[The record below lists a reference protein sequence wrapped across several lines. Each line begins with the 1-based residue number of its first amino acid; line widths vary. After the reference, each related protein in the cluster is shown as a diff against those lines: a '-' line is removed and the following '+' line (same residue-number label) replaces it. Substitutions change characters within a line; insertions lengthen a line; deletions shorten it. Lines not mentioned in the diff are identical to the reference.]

1 MDGLIL
7 AGGKSMRMGG
17 RHKGDLVY
25 RNHTFIEHIIREFKK
40 ETEVILISCGK
51 EIHREYEG
59 CKTLTDIY
67 SDCGPIGGL
76 HAGCSHLRPPICRP
90 SALPEE
96 GDSEPVMVA
105 ACDMPF
111 LEIDL
116 YRFLKREM
124 EREEYRRSHPVD
136 GVVPIA
142 DGRIHPLAA
151 IYRKRAGAVF
161 KEQIVA
167 GEYRLAKA
175 LKRLDILYVDIL
187 ENVEMCGMLRNINTI
202 REYERL

>member
-1 MDGLIL
+1 
-7 AGGKSMRMGG
+7 MRMGG

-67 SDCGPIGGL
+67 PDCGPIGGL
-76 HAGCSHLRPPICRP
+76 HAGCSHLWPPICRP
-90 SALPEE
+90 SALHEE
-96 GDSEPVMVA
+96 GGSESVMVA

-142 DGRIHPLAA
+142 GERVHPLAA
-151 IYRKRAGAVF
+151 IYKKRAGAVF
-161 KEQIVA
+161 QEQIAA
-167 GEYRLAKA
+167 GEYRLTEA
-175 LKRLDILYVDIL
+175 LKRLNILYVDIS

>member
-1 MDGLIL
+1 
-7 AGGKSMRMGG
+7 MRMGG

-25 RNHTFIEHIIREFKK
+25 RNHTFLEHIIGEFKK
-40 ETEVILISCGK
+40 ETEVILISYGK

-67 SDCGPIGGL
+67 PDCGPIGGL
-76 HAGCSHLRPPICRP
+76 HAGCSYPGLTVCRT
-90 SALPEE
+90 SAVSSEE
-96 GDSEPVMVA
+96 DRESVMAA

-161 KEQIVA
+161 KEQIIA
-167 GEYRLAKA
+167 GEYRLTKA
-175 LKRLDILYVDIL
+175 LKRLNILYVDIS

>member
-67 SDCGPIGGL
+67 PDCGPIGGL
-76 HAGCSHLRPPICRP
+76 HAGCSHLWPPICRP
-90 SALPEE
+90 SALHEE
-96 GDSEPVMVA
+96 GGSESVMVA

-142 DGRIHPLAA
+142 GERVHPLAA
-151 IYRKRAGAVF
+151 IYKKRAGAVF
-161 KEQIVA
+161 QEQIAA
-167 GEYRLAKA
+167 GEYRLTEA
-175 LKRLDILYVDIL
+175 LKRLNILYVDIS

-202 REYERL
+202 REYKRI

>member
-1 MDGLIL
+1 
-7 AGGKSMRMGG
+7 MRMGG

-40 ETEVILISCGK
+40 ETEVILISYGK

-76 HAGCSHLRPPICRP
+76 HAGCSHLWSPICRP

-96 GDSEPVMVA
+96 GDSESVMVA

-142 DGRIHPLAA
+142 GERVHPLAA
-151 IYRKRAGAVF
+151 IYKKRAGAVF
-161 KEQIVA
+161 QEQIAA
-167 GEYRLAKA
+167 GEYRLTEA
-175 LKRLDILYVDIL
+175 LKRLNILYVDIS

>member
-1 MDGLIL
+1 
-7 AGGKSMRMGG
+7 MRMGG

-40 ETEVILISCGK
+40 ETEVILISYGK

-67 SDCGPIGGL
+67 PDCGPIGGL
-76 HAGCSHLRPPICRP
+76 HAGCSHLWPPICRP

-96 GDSEPVMVA
+96 GDSESVMVA

-142 DGRIHPLAA
+142 GERVHPLAA
-151 IYRKRAGAVF
+151 IYKKRAGAVF
-161 KEQIVA
+161 QEQIAA
-167 GEYRLAKA
+167 GEYRLTEA
-175 LKRLDILYVDIL
+175 LKRLNILYVDIS
-187 ENVEMCGMLRNINTI
+187 ENVEKCGMLRNINTI